1 MVLTLGEKKKRPD
14 IGSISKY
21 MMYTSIS
28 IIEILLEVLLL
39 N

>member
-14 IGSISKY
+14 IDSISKY
-21 MMYTSIS
+21 IMYTSIS
-28 IIEILLEVLLL
+28 ITEILLEVLLL